1 MALPFEKGVGYFA
14 AFNAITACPLTINDE
29 TVAAFL
35 DRSYPRRPGRS
46 FPRSVYIGG
55 VTAGAPNP
63 RAWAGSP
70 GAQPPHPSPPSRS
83 ETTQRRPP
91 TQQRR
96 GRLGQMETPTTR

>member
-1 MALPFEKGVGYFA
+1 MSWPRISGSSLAWSQMALPFEKGVGYFA

-55 VTAGAPNP
+55 LTAGAQIS
-63 RAWAGSP
+63 RAWTGSL
-70 GAQPPHPSPPSRS
+70 GEQPLH
-83 ETTQRRPP
+83 
-91 TQQRR
+91 
-96 GRLGQMETPTTR
+96 